1 MRFSSERSNVTCGT
15 VAGDMLPAPV
25 TARCNDMGSSTM
37 QQNDDPGTRSLQA
50 WNSVIPVQNFTEHRA
65 GKRSDAVDLKK
76 GTCREMVM
84 IEPWRGRFRNQNS
97 GCRLV
102 VSRSGLTSPLA
113 PFRVGIAPT
122 DSFLKT
128 ASVAQL
134 AVPRAHSSDGA

>member
-1 MRFSSERSNVTCGT
+1 MRMRFSSERSNVTCGT

-50 WNSVIPVQNFTEHRA
+50 WNSGDSYPKCHV
-65 GKRSDAVDLKK
+65 
-76 GTCREMVM
+76 CREMVM

-102 VSRSGLTSPLA
+102 VSRSGLTSPPA

-128 ASVAQL
+128 ESVAQL
-134 AVPRAHSSDGA
+134 AVPRAHSNGGAWR